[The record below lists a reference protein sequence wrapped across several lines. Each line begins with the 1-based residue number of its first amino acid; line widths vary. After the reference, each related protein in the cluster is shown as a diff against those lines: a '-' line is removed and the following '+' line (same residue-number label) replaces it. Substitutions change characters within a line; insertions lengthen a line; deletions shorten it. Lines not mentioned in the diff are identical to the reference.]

1 MHFFDDFE
9 EFVVEIADI
18 IGVDLVL
25 EMVDAVEDGLA
36 VGIFGEFFVFEI
48 NLILEFVDGATGGD
62 VVPDGGG
69 GLFGRE
75 GDFLRKV
82 AKAEF
87 GEVEGAGV
95 GGLLAE
101 DEAEKG
107 GLSGAV
113 DADDADFAAGFDLK
127 AAVVVDDLGSKS
139 ER

>member
-9 EFVVEIADI
+9 ELVVEIADVVGI
-18 IGVDLVL
+18 DLVL
-25 EMVDAVEDGLA
+25 EAVDAVEDGLA
-36 VGIFGEFFVFEI
+36 VGIFGEFFVFVIE
-48 NLILEFVDGATGGD
+48 LILELVDRAAGGD
-62 VVPDGGG
+62 VVPDGSG
-69 GLFGRE
+69 GLFGRDD
-75 GDFLRKV
+75 DFLRKV

-87 GEVEGAGV
+87 GKVEGAGV
-95 GGLLAE
+95 GRLLAE